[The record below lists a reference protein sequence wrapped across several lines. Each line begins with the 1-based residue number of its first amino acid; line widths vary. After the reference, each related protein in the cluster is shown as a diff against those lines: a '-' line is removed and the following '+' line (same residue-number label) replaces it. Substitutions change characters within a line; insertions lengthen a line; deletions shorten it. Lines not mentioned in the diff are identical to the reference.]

1 MKRINHATLES
12 REQKGRKHIWMVI
25 KLCIIFLVFSTLTLH
40 SAEAIAQKKIGF
52 LLFNEQPRY
61 IENKNGVINLLK
73 QKGFGEP
80 MVKFRIENAGGN
92 KAKAAELARKFVAE
106 KMDIVIPIGTSAAVA
121 AANEIKNIPIVF
133 VMVWDPVESKIAEG
147 WKSSN
152 NNTTGASSKTSASRL
167 LKVMKELAG
176 VKRVAVLYTMGERNS
191 EIQVKEFEA
200 EQDNFNIKVVRVPL
214 SNKEA
219 VASVLTEVVRS
230 VDAICL
236 TGSSVVGESL
246 PTIVNIAT
254 KAKVITASQSEDHV
268 ERGALL
274 GITVDAYAIG
284 RLAGE
289 KAVKILKGVKPSSIP
304 VEPLKKMD
312 LIINMKTAKAGQF
325 QIPRSFMK
333 SVTRVIE

>member
-12 REQKGRKHIWMVI
+12 REQKKNKHMWIVI
-25 KLCIIFLVFSTLTLH
+25 KLCVIFLAFSTLTLH
-40 SAEAIAQKKIGF
+40 SAEAIAPKKIGF

-61 IENKNGVINLLK
+61 MENKNGVINQLK
-73 QKGFGEP
+73 QNGFGEP

-106 KMDIVIPIGTSAAVA
+106 KMDIVIPVGTSAAVA

-147 WKSSN
+147 WKSSG
-152 NNTTGASSKTSASRL
+152 NNTTGASSKTSASKL
-167 LKVMKELAG
+167 LRAVNELAG

-200 EQDNFNIKVVRVPL
+200 EQRNFNIKIVRVPL

-219 VASVLTEVVRS
+219 VASVLTQVVRS
-230 VDAICL
+230 VEAICL

-246 PTIVNIAT
+246 PTIVDIAT

-274 GITVDAYAIG
+274 GITVDAYAVG

-289 KAVKILKGVKPSSIP
+289 KAVEILKGVKPSSIP
-304 VEPLKKMD
+304 IEPLKKMD